1 MSTPAER
8 IYEAAVGRTVE
19 QQATLGRLM
28 SAVSGL
34 VAAALAALVLL
45 KPATDGIEN
54 AELPQIVGLGIAVA
68 GVAILMI
75 SGYKVLS
82 GIPIPGPRPDS
93 LFKAATRAET
103 LERPNDF
110 HLEAAASL
118 EKPFVASHKK
128 IERLRRYFKLV
139 IIGLALEL
147 FGLLFAGIIRSG
159 AAPPKTPKPPPA
171 AAALHLTRGYLN
183 RREVG
188 ISGAIATAA
197 QGPVRITLTL
207 LGSGGEV
214 ISRDLAV
221 HGGRFAV
228 HVTAGR
234 VEPLRSASYT
244 ITWAGSSAVAGASLT
259 GELSRCP
266 EDCQ

>member
-8 IYEAAVGRTVE
+8 IYEAAVERTVE
-19 QQATLGRLM
+19 QQATLGRLTT
-28 SAVSGL
+28 AVSGL

-54 AELPQIVGLGIAVA
+54 AEWPQIVGLGIAVT
-68 GVAILMI
+68 GVATLMS

-93 LFKAATRAET
+93 LFKAARGAKT
-103 LERPNDF
+103 LERPDDF

-118 EKPFVASHKK
+118 EKPFVDSHKE
-128 IERLRRYFKLV
+128 IERLRGYFKLV

-147 FGLLFAGIIRSG
+147 FGLLFAGIIWSG
-159 AAPPKTPKPPPA
+159 AAPPKTAKPPPA
-171 AAALHLTRGYLN
+171 AAALHLARGYLN
-183 RREVG
+183 RREMG
-188 ISGAIATAA
+188 MSGELAAGA
-197 QGPVRITLTL
+197 QGRVEITVTL
-207 LGSGGEV
+207 LGRGGQA
-214 ISRDLAV
+214 ISLDPAV

-228 HVTAGR
+228 RVPAAG
-234 VEPLRSASYT
+234 VAPLRSASYT
-244 ITWAGSSAVAGASLT
+244 ITWAGSSSVAGASLA
-259 GELSRCP
+259 GELARCP